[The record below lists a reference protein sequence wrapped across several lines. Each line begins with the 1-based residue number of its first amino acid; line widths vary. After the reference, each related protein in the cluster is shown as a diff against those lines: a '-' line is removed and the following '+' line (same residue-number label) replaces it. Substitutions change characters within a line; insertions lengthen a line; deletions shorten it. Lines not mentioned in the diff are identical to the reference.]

1 MLFRNNAG
9 EIYNTL
15 GVICNTSGV
24 FSITPKETF
33 VVRCELIKEANS
45 FIMSIMMSLWY
56 FLN

>member
-9 EIYNTL
+9 EIYNTLGVICNTL

-33 VVRCELIKEANS
+33 VVRCELIKEANFGS
-45 FIMSIMMSLWY
+45 K
-56 FLN
+56 